1 MSRFGVRQL
10 QSLNKNWGNP
20 IRAQLCMA
28 CARSQ
33 NLLAICLRQS
43 SRTCLHAQDVF
54 LFKVGTPGWFELRT
68 LKSAEIRY
76 GDERE
81 RKAGIRSADLG
92 GEYDK
97 IALNEDRL
105 E

>member
-1 MSRFGVRQL
+1 MYGLCALSEPLGDMSQTKFTDM
-10 QSLNKNWGNP
+10 S
-20 IRAQLCMA
+20 A
-28 CARSQ
+28 CARCFFFEVS
-33 NLLAICLRQS
+33 
-43 SRTCLHAQDVF
+43 
-54 LFKVGTPGWFELRT
+54 TPGWFELRT

-81 RKAGIRSADLG
+81 RKAGIRSADPG